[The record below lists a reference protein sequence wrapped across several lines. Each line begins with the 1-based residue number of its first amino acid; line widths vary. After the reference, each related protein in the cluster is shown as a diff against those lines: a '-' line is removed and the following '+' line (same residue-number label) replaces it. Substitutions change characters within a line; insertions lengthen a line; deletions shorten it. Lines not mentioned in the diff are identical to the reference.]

1 MMTLDWTTSL
11 FQITKLE
18 NITSECD
25 PIVPVSHG
33 AKASSLIG
41 NSTHV
46 TLSGVGHL
54 ALLEDPETFAAS
66 IGDFLR

>member
-1 MMTLDWTTSL
+1 MR
-11 FQITKLE
+11 
-18 NITSECD
+18 
-25 PIVPVSHG
+25 VSHG
-33 AKASSLIG
+33 SKESSLIG

-46 TLSGVGHL
+46 TLSEVGHL